1 MWRATS
7 VAEAIELA
15 EVEASDYE
23 GEPDVDGRATG
34 PKYLGLA
41 QGYAMATESDS
52 VSSADEIFSLV
63 RGSTLKPQAYLD
75 AFFDTGSER
84 QTKLK
89 PRSKKN
95 RERKSSRP
103 EQIDC
108 SASPPFDED
117 RMTFPRK
124 ATPAR
129 PWRRCSHCLGHPDRW
144 DSPVTSCRSLGN
156 RDRVISCC
164 VGVVSEV
171 FADIDQ
177 DRAAKACALLLRISN
192 DSIQALEAF

>member
-1 MWRATS
+1 
-7 VAEAIELA
+7 
-15 EVEASDYE
+15 
-23 GEPDVDGRATG
+23 
-34 PKYLGLA
+34 
-41 QGYAMATESDS
+41 
-52 VSSADEIFSLV
+52 
-63 RGSTLKPQAYLD
+63 
-75 AFFDTGSER
+75 
-84 QTKLK
+84 
-89 PRSKKN
+89 
-95 RERKSSRP
+95 
-103 EQIDC
+103 
-108 SASPPFDED
+108 
-117 RMTFPRK
+117 MTFPRK

-192 DSIQALEAF
+192 DSIQSLEAF